1 MEDALKRLD
10 RLTLDEAR
18 MAAAQTLKLAHGID
32 SQVKVVDDKVTGV
45 DIKLKGVDDKVTG
58 VEVKMKDVDEKV
70 TGVNIKMKDVDEK
83 VTGVDIK
90 MKDVDDKVDTILDG
104 ILSALCTRMHHS
116 DCAYI
121 RE

>member
-45 DIKLKGVDDKVTG
+45 EIKLKG
-58 VEVKMKDVDEKV
+58 
-70 TGVNIKMKDVDEK
+70 
-83 VTGVDIK
+83 
-90 MKDVDDKVDTILDG
+90 VDDKVDTILDG
-104 ILSALCTRMHHS
+104 MLGALRTQMHHS

-121 RE
+121 G

>member
-32 SQVKVVDDKVTGV
+32 GQVKVVDDKVTGI

-58 VEVKMKDVDEKV
+58 VE
-70 TGVNIKMKDVDEK
+70 IKMKDVDEK

-121 RE
+121 C